1 MSVTAINSTSASA
14 LALLTGSAKA
24 LQATQTQVASGLRV
38 REAADNAAYWSIAT
52 TGRAHSISLS
62 SADDATGLAAAV
74 ADTAALGVE
83 AAAGIVSEIQS
94 RLILAQ
100 STDVGRGA
108 INDEITALKD
118 QLKSIASAGSFNG
131 QNWLEMGVNQR
142 PKIESMVASI
152 TDDGKNGTSVNVI
165 DFDTAKSTLISR
177 EEADDGILTRSYS
190 GTTRSGNAYDYYLV
204 DVGSAVPASF
214 GAKEIEVSEDT
225 TYDELEGMVSSVNAM
240 FARLADAGS
249 SIGATRNRIS
259 ASSDMLKDLQDVT
272 QMGIGRLVDADMGQ
286 QAVLLR
292 AQEAQV
298 QLQTQALNI
307 ANNSAGMLKALF
319 V

>member
-1 MSVTAINSTSASA
+1 MTVTAINSTSASA
-14 LALLTGSAKA
+14 LALLTGSTKA

-38 REAADNAAYWSIAT
+38 REAADNSAYWSIAT

-62 SADDATGLAAAV
+62 SAEDATGLAAAV

-100 STDVGRGA
+100 SIDTGRGA
-108 INDEITALKD
+108 INDEITALKS
-118 QLKSIASAGSFNG
+118 QLTSIAGAGSFNG

-142 PKIESMVASI
+142 PKIETMVASI
-152 TDDGKNGTSVNVI
+152 TNDANGGTSVNVI
-165 DFDTAKSTLISR
+165 NFDTARSTLISR

-190 GTTRSGNAYDYYLV
+190 GTTRSGNAYEYYLI
-204 DVGSAVPASF
+204 DVGSAVPAAS
-214 GAKEIEVSEDT
+214 GAKEIKVSDET
-225 TYDELEGMVSSVNAM
+225 SYDELEGMVSSVNAM

-249 SIGATRNRIS
+249 AIGATRYRIS
-259 ASSDMLKDLQDVT
+259 ESTEMLKDMQDVT
-272 QMGIGRLVDADMGQ
+272 QIGIGRLVDSDMGQ

-292 AQEAQV
+292 AQQAQA

-307 ANNSAGMLKALF
+307 ANNSASTLKVLF
-319 V
+319 A